1 MVPVGSDLSS
11 DQIKDQDQ
19 PPPQTESPTTWG
31 PSPPPSLGPG
41 ARLQAEFSV
50 GGAVGPGEQQET
62 GEETTV
68 SLTSLLDELVFL
80 NQQTDDVDQ
89 LEEGHAH
96 SPWLLQLDSD
106 SEETVA
112 TVTEEAGL
120 NDHTE
125 TTQGMLQPRTV
136 NGNTTGG
143 ALAPPPLLQMKV
155 GGANVADP
163 ASRPMP
169 RLVPL
174 GLRGNAPS

>member
-41 ARLQAEFSV
+41 ASLQAEFSV

-62 GEETTV
+62 GEESV

-80 NQQTDDVDQ
+80 NQQTNDVDQ